1 MDPIQTIYPRA
12 GRVIQ
17 RKRKAKGFKQDVLA
31 RATGLTRTSISNIEI
46 GRQKLLLD
54 TFCQIAMALGAT
66 PMELMNDILL
76 EDTGVPTV
84 KNSDDPVEQYILNEI
99 INKPGGGDGH
109 KS

>member
-17 RKRKAKGFKQDVLA
+17 RKRKEKGFKQDVLA

-54 TFCQIAMALGAT
+54 TFCRIAMALGVT
-66 PMELMNDILL
+66 PTELMNDILL
-76 EDTGVPTV
+76 EDIGIHTA
-84 KNSDDPVEQYILNEI
+84 KNSDDPVERYILDEI
-99 INKPGGGDGH
+99 INKPGGGDGN